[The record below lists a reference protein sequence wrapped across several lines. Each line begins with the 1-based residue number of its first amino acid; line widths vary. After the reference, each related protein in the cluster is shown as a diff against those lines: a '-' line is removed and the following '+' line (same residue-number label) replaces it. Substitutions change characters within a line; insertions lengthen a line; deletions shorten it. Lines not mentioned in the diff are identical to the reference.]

1 MNRSFTRLT
10 IVGGLL
16 LLISQGGCNLSGKKN
31 LPSLSGTPGG
41 PTYSANYRPS
51 GQSMYGSQAFSEV
64 GDKANT
70 GLTGGLYRL
79 PPGYTGAALTSNQP
93 AAQSC

>member
-1 MNRSFTRLT
+1 MNRSFTRLA

-16 LLISQGGCNLSGKKN
+16 LLISQGGCNLSAKKN
-31 LPSLSGTPGG
+31 LPSLSGMPSASN
-41 PTYSANYRPS
+41 YSANYRPS

-70 GLTGGLYRL
+70 SLSGGLYPL
-79 PPGYTGAALTSNQP
+79 PRGYTGAALTSNQP
-93 AAQSC
+93 VAQSC